1 MRLDETGG
9 GMGRWVAVLVPA
21 SQLAERIA
29 GTEFV
34 PAAMRG
40 KPDVV
45 TAAIMYGDEI
55 GVGPMQALAG
65 IHVVD
70 GRPQPSAELMRALIQ
85 RAGHHITVHTLTGE
99 VCRLSGLRAGHP
111 ESNRVAVSWTLDM
124 ARAAGLLNKQNW
136 QRYPRAML
144 LARATGDLARILFAD
159 TIKGLGTLAED
170 NPDELSAWAD
180 QIPDDTPPPVAPPR
194 AVTRR
199 RDGAKRLPEPG
210 HHIATPDAPGPD
222 GSVDV
227 PLPESVPHGPPEPEA
242 ALVPGGGGVGA
253 GNATTAPPSS
263 SAGRGVPESGNTG
276 VRAPRGTNEPDPLPP
291 TSATAPDTGGG
302 ADPGPPH
309 LGLMGDRQRRAV
321 FAAFDRIGITGS
333 DADRPRRLALAAV
346 MLGKPVETFAN
357 VTRQDGFTLTRLATD
372 IETGVLAWDESAG
385 ELRRLVDDEP
395 PDDKPGRDGA

>member
-1 MRLDETGG
+1 MSELMRLDDTGG
-9 GMGRWVAVLVPA
+9 GGGMSRWVAVLVPA

-85 RAGHHITVHTLTGE
+85 RAGHQIAVHQLTGE

-111 ESNRVAVSWTLDM
+111 ESNRVTVSWSLDM

-144 LARATGDLARILFAD
+144 LARATGDLARLLFAD
-159 TIKGLGTLAED
+159 IIKGLGTVAED
-170 NPDELSAWAD
+170 APDELSAWAA

-199 RDGAKRLPEPG
+199 REGARRIPEPG
-210 HHIATPDAPGPD
+210 YSIATPDAPGPD
-222 GSVDV
+222 GSIDV
-227 PLPESVPHGPPEPEA
+227 PLPESVPDAAPEPEA
-242 ALVPGGGGVGA
+242 AIEPGGGGAGA
-253 GNATTAPPSS
+253 GNVDTAPPPS
-263 SAGRGVPESGNTG
+263 SAQSAA
-276 VRAPRGTNEPDPLPP
+276 APGSVGE
-291 TSATAPDTGGG
+291 

-321 FAAFDRIGITGS
+321 FGAFDRIGISGS
-333 DADRPRRLALAAV
+333 DADRPRRLALASL
-346 MLGKPVETFAN
+346 MLGKPVESFGN
-357 VTRQDGFTLTRLATD
+357 VTRQDGFTLTRIATD
-372 IETGVLAWDESAG
+372 IETGLVEWDESAG
-385 ELRRLVDDEP
+385 ELRRIEPDEP
-395 PDDKPGRDGA
+395 PPDDDRPGRDGP

>member
-1 MRLDETGG
+1 MSELTRYDDGG
-9 GMGRWVAVLVPA
+9 GMTRWVSVLVPA

-99 VCRLSGLRAGHP
+99 MCRLSGLRAGHP
-111 ESNRVAVSWTLDM
+111 ESNRVTVSWSLDM
-124 ARAAGLLNKQNW
+124 ARSAGLLNKQNW

-159 TIKGLGTLAED
+159 TIKGLGVLAED
-170 NPDELSAWAD
+170 APDELAAWAD

-199 RDGAKRLPEPG
+199 RDGAKRLPDPG

-227 PLPESVPHGPPEPEA
+227 PLPETVPHGAPEPEA

-253 GNATTAPPSS
+253 GTATTAPPSS
-263 SAGRGVPESGNTG
+263 SAPN
-276 VRAPRGTNEPDPLPP
+276 
-291 TSATAPDTGGG
+291 ATAPDTGGG

-333 DADRPRRLALAAV
+333 DDDRPRRLALAAA

-372 IETGVLAWDESAG
+372 IETGVIAWDESTG

-395 PDDKPGRDGA
+395 PDKPGRDGA